1 MEKKRGLYA
10 AVGTIVLL
18 FAGLVYAWSVI
29 ASPIAAYYPEWS
41 KAQLSLTF
49 TICMSFFCFGGLF
62 GGLLS
67 KKVNVKLNMA
77 ISGVLF
83 FIGFFLA
90 SRAESLSMLYIGYGV
105 FAGFA
110 SGFVYNGV
118 MSCVTKWYADKP
130 GFISGVLLMGFGF
143 GSFIIG
149 KVYQAMTPAGPGIDQ
164 WRDTFFIFGIALVVI
179 LLIGSVI
186 IKAPGE
192 DYQAP
197 TPAPKKVDKEAVSET
212 QGKDFTPGQMLKRP
226 SFWFYII
233 WTVTLSAAGLVLISQ
248 ASGIVLEINPAAAAG
263 TVATVVG
270 LISILNGIGRVIC
283 GTLFDKIGRR
293 KTMFIVDFVFF
304 IAIGLVI
311 FALKSA
317 SFPMIII
324 AFIVSGLAYGG
335 VTPMN
340 SAFTRE
346 FYGAKNYPVN
356 YPIVNMNLLVAS
368 FGSTI
373 AGMLYDATGSF
384 MSAMMLMLAFVV
396 VATVSSIVIKRP

>member
-10 AVGTIVLL
+10 AVGTVILL

-29 ASPIAAYYPEWS
+29 SSPLAAYFTEWS
-41 KAQLSLTF
+41 KAELSMTF
-49 TICMSFFCFGGLF
+49 TICMSFFCLGGLA
-62 GGLLS
+62 GGLLA
-67 KKVNVKLNMA
+67 KKINVNKNMI
-77 ISGVLF
+77 ISGILF
-83 FIGFFLA
+83 FLGFFIA
-90 SRAESLSMLYIGYGV
+90 SKAENLMTIYIGYGV
-105 FAGFA
+105 LAGFA

-118 MSCVTKWYADKP
+118 MSCVTKWYSDKP

-149 KVYQAMTPAGPGIDQ
+149 KVYQAVTPAGPGVDE
-164 WRDTFFIFGIALVVI
+164 WRGTFVMMAVVLLVV
-179 LLIGSVI
+179 LAAGSFI

-192 DYQAP
+192 DFVPPQ
-197 TPAPKKVDKEAVSET
+197 PAEKKNSKVSTEV
-212 QGKDFTPGQMLKRP
+212 GIEVGPGGMLKRP
-226 SFWFYII
+226 SFWLYVV
-233 WTVTLSAAGLVLISQ
+233 WATTLSAAGLILISQ

-293 KTMFIVDFVFF
+293 ATMFVVDIVFF
-304 IAIGLVI
+304 IAIALLI
-311 FALKSA
+311 FSLKSA
-317 SFPMIII
+317 SFTMIIA

-340 SAFTRE
+340 SAFVRG
-346 FYGAKNYPVN
+346 FYGARNYPVN

-373 AGMLYDATGSF
+373 AGALYDASGSF
-384 MSAMMLMLAFVV
+384 MSTMMLMLAFVI
-396 VATVSSIVIKRP
+396 VATVSSVLIRRP